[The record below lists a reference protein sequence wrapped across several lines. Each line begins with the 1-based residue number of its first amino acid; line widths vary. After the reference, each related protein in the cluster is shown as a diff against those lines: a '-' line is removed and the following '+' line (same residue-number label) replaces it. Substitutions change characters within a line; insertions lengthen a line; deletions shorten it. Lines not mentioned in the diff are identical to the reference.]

1 MKFEFS
7 TTVDNVN
14 CHIRA
19 TKNAIIP
26 DERVSERP
34 HKHYYMEFHCILAGE
49 ETVFL
54 PLENKEFHLTTGQ
67 ILLLPRG
74 IYHKVDTKN
83 GTVERICFNFSAEP
97 AGTEHSAILD
107 LFMNIRDVAVF
118 EDSDANLFIRQCLS
132 LSKQMKDSFSDVRL
146 GILLLNTAL
155 HLFSLHTRDRR
166 QCIQNSSR
174 AIRQQWVIEE
184 YIERHFA
191 DDSGLEGLSR
201 ALFLSERQT
210 RKLVR
215 QFLGEDYKSII
226 IRRRMELADIYL
238 HDSDKSLE
246 EIAWQVG
253 YRSYSGFQLCFKKH
267 FGITPSE
274 RKLQLAEKNS

>member
-1 MKFEFS
+1 MQFEFS
-7 TTVDNVN
+7 ATVDNVN

-19 TKNAIIP
+19 TKNVVIP

-34 HKHYYMEFHCILAGE
+34 HKHYYMEFHCVFAGE

-54 PLENKEFHLTTGQ
+54 PLENQEIRLTAGQ

-74 IYHKVDTKN
+74 IYHGVDTKN

-97 AGTEHSAILD
+97 AGSENSAILD
-107 LFMNIRDVAVF
+107 LFMNIKEAAVF
-118 EDSDANLFIRQCLS
+118 EDHDANLFARQCLS
-132 LSKQMKDSFSDVRL
+132 LFRQKKDSFSDVRL

-155 HLFSLHTRDRR
+155 HLFSTHAQARPLCVKD
-166 QCIQNSSR
+166 NSR
-174 AIRQQWVIEE
+174 TIRQQWVIEE

-191 DDSGLEGLSR
+191 DTSGLEGLAR

-246 EIAWQVG
+246 EIAWLVG

-267 FGITPSE
+267 FGVTPSE
-274 RKLQLAEKNS
+274 RRLQLN